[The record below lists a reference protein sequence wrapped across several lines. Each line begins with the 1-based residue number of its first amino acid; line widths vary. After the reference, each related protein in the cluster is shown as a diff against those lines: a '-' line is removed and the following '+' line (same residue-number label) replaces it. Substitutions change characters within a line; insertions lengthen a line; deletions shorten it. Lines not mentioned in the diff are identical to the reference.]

1 MREAHVNHK
10 SDNGIEPSGYVVT
23 DSDRRAYSFS
33 EISIIYQS
41 EYNFIAKGIRYGK
54 WFVLKGLT
62 PEFRHDAPSLSRLRK
77 EFELLID
84 LRHPN
89 IRQAIGM
96 EEIEGLG
103 ECIIMDLE
111 EGISLREW
119 LHSPHPVK
127 ERIRIA
133 SELTDALAYIHA
145 KGIVHRDLKPDNV
158 LISRIGNKV
167 KLIDFGLSD
176 SDSFAIL
183 KHPAGTEGYASPEQ
197 KTTPVADPR
206 NDIYSL
212 GVLLNH
218 LLPEKRFKPIVRKC
232 TSTLSKR
239 PSEAE
244 KVRHLIHRA
253 QRLYSGVLLLSVLA
267 LAVTIGFFLVLP
279 EKNVNL
285 KRTAEDAYVLND
297 SSAQLPEEGL
307 AQESATGLEEAPLI
321 APGPISNQVGDLT
334 APGSEVPALSHA
346 EAMEDL
352 YRQGCYFI
360 DQIWE
365 SDYIKPLDTVRNPSQ
380 LSERMNPVRLK
391 RVKKNF
397 IETFQLNF
405 STDNEV
411 GRHYGALTEEDI
423 NRLDD
428 RLEDYIKKYEKK
440 WTEIRKGMISKD

>member
-1 MREAHVNHK
+1 MP
-10 SDNGIEPSGYVVT
+10 DNGIEPSGYVVT
-23 DSDRRAYSFS
+23 DSDRRAYTFTEVSV
-33 EISIIYQS
+33 IYQS

-62 PEFRHDAPSLSRLRK
+62 PEFRHDAPSLSKLRK

-89 IRQAIGM
+89 IRQAVGM
-96 EEIEGLG
+96 EEIEGMG
-103 ECIIMDLE
+103 ECIIMDFE

-119 LHSPHPVK
+119 LKSRRPLK

-183 KHPAGTEGYASPEQ
+183 KHPAGTEGYSSPEQ
-197 KTTPVADPR
+197 KTTSVADPR

-212 GVLLNH
+212 GILLNQ
-218 LLPEKRFKPIVRKC
+218 LLPEKRFKPIVKRC
-232 TSTLSKR
+232 TAKLSKR

-244 KVRHLIHRA
+244 KIGHLVRRS
-253 QRLYSGVLLLSVLA
+253 QRLYSGFILLSLLVLA
-267 LAVTIGFFLVLP
+267 AIVCIFFAFQ
-279 EKNVNL
+279 E
-285 KRTAEDAYVLND
+285 RTVDSTTTADTSSALND
-297 SSAQLPEEGL
+297 PAIQPLDAAPAPQSTPTLEG
-307 AQESATGLEEAPLI
+307 APLI
-321 APGPISNQVGDLT
+321 S
-334 APGSEVPALSHA
+334 PGSLPQQSGDVSSPANGVSALSRA
-346 EAMEDL
+346 EAVEDL

-360 DQIWE
+360 DRIWE
-365 SDYIKPLDTVRNPSQ
+365 SEYVVPMDTVRHPSQ
-380 LSERMNPVRLK
+380 LPERLNPGRLR

-397 IETFQLNF
+397 IETFEINL

-411 GRHYGALTEEDI
+411 GLRYGALTEEDF
-423 NRLDD
+423 NRLDG
-428 RLEDYIKKYEKK
+428 RLEEYIKTFEKK
-440 WTEIRKGMISKD
+440 WSEIRKGKISKD